1 MRKIISFVKK
11 IFNRPKKNS
20 WVDEKLQELEDAIRI
35 RLVAEGLT
43 GDELEEQVML
53 YKLAALLEILE
64 NLKK

>member
-1 MRKIISFVKK
+1 VRKIISFVKK

>member
-1 MRKIISFVKK
+1 MRKIVSFFKK
-11 IFNRPKKNS
+11 IFNRSKKNS

-35 RLVAEGLT
+35 RLIAEGLT